1 MDSCMPQSTLTRNF
15 PPRIALLLPSFGRMG
30 DLLNVLRN
38 TPMGAN
44 TQFIVS
50 ANYEP
55 HELDAIRQEFGT
67 SVHVID
73 ERIYGRGSMIKA
85 YNLAYFYAREM
96 AFDYVALWADDLMPQ
111 DANWHETLTTMLFEN
126 KVDFGIFSTEECH
139 KGTFGWNFFDEIPNA
154 HFFVARP
161 YVLGEFFLN
170 PSLNAYVGDYEVC
183 VRLLANQVRLHLLP
197 VRLNHFPTQNDTRT
211 ANTKFYLQDTLMFNA
226 MHPQLRGRMD
236 DVVLKGD
243 YRTTGRFVRDD
254 GILRSSETYKS
265 AYISYDEL
273 ISA

>member
-1 MDSCMPQSTLTRNF
+1 MPQSTLMPSVT
-15 PPRIALLLPSFGRMG
+15 PRIALLLPSFGRMN
-30 DLLNVLRN
+30 DLLNVIRN

-50 ANYEP
+50 ANYEL
-55 HELDAIRQEFGT
+55 HELEALRQEFG
-67 SVHVID
+67 SSIHVID

-96 AFDYVALWADDLMPQ
+96 GFEYVALWADDLMPQ
-111 DANWHETLTTMLFEN
+111 ASNWHETLSAMLTEHN
-126 KVDFGIFSTEECH
+126 VDFGIFSTEECH
-139 KGTFGWNFFDEIPNA
+139 KGVFGWNFFDEIPNA

-161 YVLGEFFLN
+161 TVLGEFFLN

-183 VRLLANQVRLHLLP
+183 VRLLANHVKLHLLP
-197 VRLNHFPTQNDTRT
+197 VRLNHFPTENATRAT
-211 ANTKFYLQDTLMFNA
+211 NTKFYLQDTLMFNA

-243 YRTTGRFVRDD
+243 YRTTGRFIRDD
-254 GILRSSETYKS
+254 DVLRSSDSYKS
-265 AYISYDEL
+265 AFISYDEL
-273 ISA
+273 IGT